1 MHLSQIGSQ
10 RFEIEIS
17 EACWI
22 LVVAAVVLV
31 LCLACAIYIVCK
43 SSIGCTCNWIMCN
56 FQRPHLPEANSMV
69 LTDSAGWNQSGPLG
83 SKTSLRT
90 GACNSSGN
98 VTSSRQ
104 SNIYDTYG
112 CFGSS
117 NMTSTSRYQTA
128 NTCKSKNGAGYK
140 SYV

>member
-1 MHLSQIGSQ
+1 MNLSEIGNQ

-22 LVVAAVVLV
+22 LVVAAVVLIF
-31 LCLACAIYIVCK
+31 CLACAIYFVCK
-43 SSIGCTCNWIMCN
+43 ASNSCHCSWNMYCC
-56 FQRPHLPEANSMV
+56 QRPHLPEANSMV
-69 LTDSAGWNQSGPLG
+69 LTDGWNQSGPLG

-90 GACNSSGN
+90 GACNSSSN

-112 CFGSS
+112 CFGNS